1 MMVRVKALLLL
12 PSGLADGP
20 VVALDGRTPLAA
32 ARAPG
37 LDRVAREGRLGTVTP
52 IPNRPRAGTAR
63 ALAALLGLDPARDP
77 VSRGGLEAAGLGVP
91 LGPDDL
97 AFRVNFVASFQEHL
111 VDIQAGRLSS
121 VEARLLVESLVEAFE
136 DEDVELHAGPGYRH
150 LLVLRGARGLAVKTT
165 PPALLAGYPLADG
178 LPRGPDAP
186 RVQALMDR
194 AHAVLAAHDVNRVRV
209 DLGENPAEHMWLWGQ
224 GGPAD
229 IEPFELR
236 TGLSLGV
243 VAAVPVVRGLA
254 HVLEAECPQVPG
266 ATGGC
271 HTDASAKLAVA
282 LELLE
287 RHDVV
292 ALHVNA
298 PAEASAAADPRLK
311 VSVLEELDRR
321 LVGPLVAE
329 LRRRGD
335 TRLLVT
341 TDHAAPVL
349 PGERPPR
356 GGLPFALWGPDI
368 DAVRD
373 QPFSEEAA
381 AQAGLEVDRG
391 WLLLDY
397 VLGRE
402 RAPTGWQVGAS

>member
-1 MMVRVKALLLL
+1 MKAFLLL

-20 VVALDGRTPLAA
+20 IAALDGRTPLAA
-32 ARAPG
+32 ARTPG

-52 IPNRPRAGTAR
+52 IPNRPRAGSAR

-97 AFRVNFVASFQEHL
+97 AFRVNFVASFQGHL

-121 VEARLLVESLVEAFE
+121 VEARLLVESLAAEFHE
-136 DEDVELHAGPGYRH
+136 DDLELHPGPGYRH
-150 LLVLRGARGLAVKTT
+150 LLVWRGARGLEVKTT
-165 PPALLAGYPLADG
+165 PPALLAGFPLADG
-178 LPRGPDAP
+178 LPRGRDAHK
-186 RVQALMDR
+186 VQALMDR
-194 AHAVLAAHDVNRVRV
+194 AHEVLASHDVNRVRV

-229 IEPFELR
+229 LEPFELR
-236 TGLSLGV
+236 AGLSLGV
-243 VAAVPVVRGLA
+243 VAASPVMRGLA
-254 HVLEAECPQVPG
+254 AVLEAECPVVPG
-266 ATGGC
+266 ATGDC
-271 HTDASAKLAVA
+271 ETNWSAKLHAA
-282 LELLE
+282 QELLE

-292 ALHVNA
+292 ALHVAA

-321 LVGPLVAE
+321 LVGPLLTE
-329 LRRRGD
+329 LARRGD
-335 TRLLVT
+335 TRLLVA

-349 PGERPPR
+349 PGGAPLE

-368 DAVRD
+368 AAVRD
-373 QPFSEEAA
+373 LPFSEEAA
-381 AQAGLEVDRG
+381 ARGELEVDRG

-402 RAPTGWQVGAS
+402 RAPTGWQVGAG